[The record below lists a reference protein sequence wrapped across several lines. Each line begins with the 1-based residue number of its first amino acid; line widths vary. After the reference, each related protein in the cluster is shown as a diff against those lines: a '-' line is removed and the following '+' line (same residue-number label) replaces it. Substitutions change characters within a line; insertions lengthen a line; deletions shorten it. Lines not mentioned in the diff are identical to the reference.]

1 MSARKGMNGVRRRT
15 STRRRGRRA
24 ARQAGAKKQQILEA
38 AAQVF
43 RQKGYDRAT
52 LRDIA
57 KAAGLLPGSL
67 YYHIRSKDELLRQVV
82 EQPIRDLCA
91 QLEDLVAANA
101 PAAEKL
107 TRAMALHLH
116 AFEAHYPSLFV
127 YLQNLLQVD
136 AMRRRPL
143 QKQAKRYEECW
154 QRVLIQ
160 GMQSGEFP
168 PDLDVKVASFA
179 ILGMCNWMHHW
190 YRQEGRLSI
199 EDIIQQFTR
208 LILDGLRRQPR
219 D

>member
-1 MSARKGMNGVRRRT
+1 VRHLT
-15 STRRRGRRA
+15 ATRRRGARA
-24 ARQAGAKKQQILEA
+24 ARQAGAKKQHILEA

-57 KAAGLLPGSL
+57 KATGLLPGSL
-67 YYHIRSKDELLRQVV
+67 YYHIRSKDELLRRIV
-82 EQPIRDLCA
+82 ERPIHDLCA
-91 QLEDLVAANA
+91 QLEDLVAADI

-107 TRAMALHLH
+107 TRAMAMHLH

-154 QRVLIQ
+154 QRMLIQ

-168 PDLDVKVASFA
+168 LDLDVKVVSFA

-190 YRQEGRLSI
+190 YRQGGRLAI
-199 EDIIQQFTR
+199 DGIIQQFTR